1 MHEEIVESLRRGDV
15 AAALGMAQ
23 AAVAAAP
30 DDPEKLRLLA
40 LALGMNGDSRQ
51 AHAALDR
58 AMAFAPVDSS
68 LHYQRATLLMA
79 EARVDEAQVEL
90 NRTIGADP
98 NELRAYVMQAQI
110 ALGRGDLDEAERL
123 VRLASRVDP
132 NHAWL
137 LTVQGMV
144 LLHRKQLK
152 EAHALLMRATQL
164 APDAL
169 QTRYA
174 LGLSFLAQDHLSFA
188 EQAFR
193 AVVEKNP
200 AAHGVRHMLADVIR
214 GQGRHAEAAE
224 VIEAGL
230 VPNNTM
236 PSDLMRYAGE
246 LWLVA
251 GNHGRALPL
260 LKRAVAAAPG
270 DRATLDALIEA
281 LRRNGDAAD
290 ARNTLE
296 AALAT
301 TPHIDGLWSARLSF
315 EPAGGDIDGLAKRWQ
330 AAIPES
336 VQPLHV
342 KMWQAEQQGDKQAA
356 KALAERII
364 ELEPGHIEANS
375 QIINQLFLDDPP
387 AAVAYIQALLPN
399 IADPQTGRM
408 VLGWLGR
415 AQDRAGQYADA
426 VDTWTRL
433 HAIASPQAQPLPA
446 SSGDATIYPPI
457 AEPEGNA
464 PRPVFLFGPSGS
476 GVERVVSTLLH
487 NARSRIGID
496 RTSLQPPHD
505 PFQYPQTALR
515 LSVGELDGATVVS
528 AWRATLASRG
538 LDESSGPIDWL
549 PWWDNALL
557 HALRNALP
565 EALVLFVLCDPRDML
580 VDWLQRD
587 SYIRYDAGTPMRIAV
602 WLAHVLEQVATVAEG
617 SPVSNRV
624 VRIDEIADDAAAI
637 AAATGQALGMELS
650 PAPALGPGRFASR
663 HWRNYAEALAGPFAA
678 LNAVAR
684 RLGYPDA

>member
-1 MHEEIVESLRRGDV
+1 MHEEIVEAIRRRDI
-15 AAALGMAQ
+15 AAALKMAQ
-23 AAVAAAP
+23 IAVAAAP
-30 DDPEKLRLLA
+30 EDPEMLRLLA
-40 LALGMNGDSRQ
+40 LAFGMNGDAMQ

-58 AMAFAPVDSS
+58 AMAFAPDDGS

-79 EARVDEAQVEL
+79 EARTAEAQAEL
-90 NRTIGADP
+90 ERTIGADP

-110 ALGRGDLDEAERL
+110 ALGHGDLDEAERL

-174 LGLSFLAQDHLSFA
+174 LGLSFLAQGHLSFA

-200 AAHGVRHMLADVIR
+200 AAHGIRHMLADAIR

-230 VPNNTM
+230 FPDNAM
-236 PSDLMRYAGE
+236 PPDLMRYAGE

-251 GNHGRALPL
+251 GDHRRALPL
-260 LKRAVAAAPG
+260 LKRAAAAAPD
-270 DRATLDALIEA
+270 DRITLDALIEA
-281 LRRNGDAAD
+281 LRRNGDAVE

-296 AALAT
+296 AVLAT
-301 TPHIDGLWSARLSF
+301 SPNIDGLWSARLSF
-315 EPAGGDIDGLAKRWQ
+315 EPVDGDIGGVAERWQ
-330 AAIPES
+330 AAIPQS

-342 KMWQAEQQGDKQAA
+342 KMWQADQKGDKHGA

-364 ELEPGHIEANS
+364 ELEPGHLEANS
-375 QIINQLFLDDPP
+375 QIVNQLFLDDPP
-387 AAVAYIQALLPN
+387 AAVAYIQGLLSN
-399 IADPQTGRM
+399 IADPQTARM

-415 AQDRAGQYADA
+415 AQDRAGQYVEA
-426 VDTWTRL
+426 VHTWTRL
-433 HAIASPQAQPLPA
+433 HAIPSPQAQPLPA
-446 SSGDATIYPPI
+446 SSGDATIYPTI
-457 AEPEGNA
+457 TEPANDN

-496 RTSLQPPHD
+496 RTSMQPPHD
-505 PFQYPQTALR
+505 PFQHPQTALR
-515 LSVGELDGATVVS
+515 LSAGELDAATVIS

-549 PWWDNALL
+549 VWWDNALVR
-557 HALRNALP
+557 AFRDALP

-587 SYIRYDAGTPMRIAV
+587 SYVRYDAGTPMRIAV
-602 WLAHVLEQVATVAEG
+602 WLAHVLEQVANVTENG
-617 SPVSNRV
+617 PVSNRV
-624 VRIDEIADDAAAI
+624 IRIDEVADDAAGVAT
-637 AAATGQALGMELS
+637 ATGLALGIALS
-650 PAPALGPGRFASR
+650 PAPALGPGRFATG

-684 RLGYPDA
+684 RLGYPDN